1 MDRQEQ
7 RKRAFSQAFQ
17 RINQPKHG
25 DQHAKPAKRILSY
38 SLGATSLRHQDFD
51 QENEA
56 PLDLDSTTAF
66 DEAPGTQIRH
76 PAPVDLEYA
85 DPSLYNHASLQY
97 ELYGNGPG
105 PEVEYEPESSPPPL
119 LRERQPR
126 YPARHD
132 SLPTPPVVR
141 GQSMFGP
148 SPYVRPDLDSSLGDI
163 IDSYAQPGLELSP
176 MSDASTAVGPL
187 TPSALNFGD
196 LTLNSQGYSI
206 PSSPLRHGN
215 QSGRATVRV
224 VPVAS
229 FARYVRYVSQD
240 QYD

>member
-17 RINQPKHG
+17 RINQPRHS
-25 DQHAKPAKRILSY
+25 DQNAQPAKRILSY
-38 SLGATSLRHQDFD
+38 PLGATAPHHQDFD

-56 PLDLDSTTAF
+56 PLDLDSTAAF

-76 PAPVDLEYA
+76 PAPVDLQYG
-85 DPSLYNHASLQY
+85 DPAHYNYASLQY

-105 PEVEYEPESSPPPL
+105 PDVEYESGSSPPPL
-119 LRERQPR
+119 WRDRQPVF
-126 YPARHD
+126 PARHD

-148 SPYVRPDLDSSLGDI
+148 SPYVRPDLDTSLGDT
-163 IDSYAQPGLELSP
+163 IDSYAQPVTKQSP
-176 MSDASTAVGPL
+176 MSDASTAVDPL
-187 TPSALNFGD
+187 TPSALNFGE
-196 LTLNSQGYSI
+196 LTLSSQGYSI

-215 QSGRATVRV
+215 QGGRATVRV

-229 FARYVRYVSQD
+229 FARYVRCATQEHIR
-240 QYD
+240 